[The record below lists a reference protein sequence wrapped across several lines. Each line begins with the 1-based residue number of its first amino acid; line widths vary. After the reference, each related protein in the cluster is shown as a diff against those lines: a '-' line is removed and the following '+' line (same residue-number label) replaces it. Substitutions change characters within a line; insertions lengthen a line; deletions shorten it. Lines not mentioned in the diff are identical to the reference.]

1 MITSAADNQEI
12 KMIGRK
18 KMDTR
23 TPEEINSDKEKFVAQ
38 LKENELSAIKRAQAF
53 QQKLK
58 GVE

>member
-1 MITSAADNQEI
+1 
-12 KMIGRK
+12 
-18 KMDTR
+18 MDTR